1 MHLRRRGAM
10 RTRSL
15 SCRWRAWMAAVL
27 ALVGASTIGAVTP
40 VPARFRE
47 VRDFMVWRGEGIESH
62 GLELTAQSEYDEAM
76 AFRLFVRPQ
85 GRPSVIFS
93 SCMDAMKGVFRN
105 RLTDDQTG
113 WWIEVREEPGVTG
126 RHVMELFSRVAEA
139 RLKRYHGHVQTSEGD
154 AIEFDVPQ
162 RRGGATRIRGR
173 RCRRWPRWWSRR
185 GGRRDT
191 WRACR
196 QASHSPRISWTRSRR
211 IQVRARKRTTRPPR
225 PWDFFAASWPSCF
238 RCVASWVHVATR
250 WWRRSPRRGQA
261 SRHRRCESF
270 SQASGQCRRSTRWE
284 MSS

>member
-1 MHLRRRGAM
+1 
-10 RTRSL
+10 
-15 SCRWRAWMAAVL
+15 MAAVL

-162 RRGGATRIRGR
+162 SKGGSHEDPWSPLPQMAKVVVEKGREKGHLASLPAGVSQSADFLDSITEDPGSSQEAHDQATKTMGFLRSVMAVVLQMRGQLG
-173 RCRRWPRWWSRR
+173 P
-185 GGRRDT
+185 RRD
-191 WRACR
+191 AVV
-196 QASHSPRISWTRSRR
+196 ASITAKGTGFSAPEVREFLAGFRSVSPEHPMGDVELTRGSCASPR
-211 IQVRARKRTTRPPR
+211 Q
-225 PWDFFAASWPSCF
+225 
-238 RCVASWVHVATR
+238 
-250 WWRRSPRRGQA
+250 
-261 SRHRRCESF
+261 
-270 SQASGQCRRSTRWE
+270 
-284 MSS
+284 